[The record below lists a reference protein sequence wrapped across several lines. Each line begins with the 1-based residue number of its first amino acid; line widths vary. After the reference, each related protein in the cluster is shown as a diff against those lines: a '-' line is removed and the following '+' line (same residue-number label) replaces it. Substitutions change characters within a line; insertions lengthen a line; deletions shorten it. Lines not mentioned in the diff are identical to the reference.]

1 MYKSLFIS
9 LNLVGLMMVPLLYI
23 GNITITQSGPSS
35 VAPGDEIEVTINIS
49 KEGVQGP
56 ARLKLD
62 LSEAS
67 GIELEEVESAGASF
81 SFNET
86 SGLFIWY
93 SIQPD
98 ANVTLKYRIIAD
110 SDASGTKTITGQFSY
125 LDVDERKKMDI
136 EPFTFSVNGDAP
148 VATSEPEEE
157 VDVDE
162 GGEET
167 ETAIA
172 VNPEDET
179 TPITTTESTPTQE
192 DVSETIEEVVE
203 EEVVEEST
211 PVDEVEEEVVEV
223 STPDEEEQPT
233 EEVEEEDIVEVSE
246 EETSETEK
254 AEAVPTGDEEVTCS
268 RNIVK
273 SGNSYI
279 VSVTINKGINK
290 GFARLKEEVPSGF
303 RAEKLQ
309 TEGAVFKFADGAA
322 KFLWSQIPMGK
333 QSITVKYRLV
343 PEGNVSGTYN
353 IRGSFSAEFLV
364 ENDRPKKV
372 VIEPTSFD
380 VEEGLVAD
388 TPSSNN
394 SSNTSS
400 RGTGNSN
407 EGFGDTSYETS
418 SSNTGNGSRSSSNG
432 TTSMGTTNT
441 NGIKFRVQVIA
452 AHNTVSKRFIKKR
465 FGYSGPVNIE
475 NHEGWVKY
483 TTNGYDTYKKAR
495 DNRNKLNKYDFD
507 GPFVAAY
514 NNGDRITVQEALM
527 IANQSWIP

>member
-23 GNITITQSGPSS
+23 GNISITQSGPSS
-35 VAPGDEIEVTINIS
+35 VAPGDEIEVAINIS

-67 GIELEEVESAGASF
+67 GIELEEIESAGASF

-86 SGLFIWY
+86 SALFIWY

-136 EPFTFSVNGDAP
+136 EPFTFTVSGDAP
-148 VATSEPEEE
+148 VTSSQPEED

-179 TPITTTESTPTQE
+179 TPITATQSAQTQE
-192 DVSETIEEVVE
+192 EVSETNEETVE
-203 EEVVEEST
+203 EEVVEDST
-211 PVDEVEEEVVEV
+211 PVEEVVENVVEEEVDEV
-223 STPDEEEQPT
+223 
-233 EEVEEEDIVEVSE
+233 VEVSE
-246 EETSETEK
+246 EESPVTET
-254 AEAVPTGDEEVTCS
+254 AEAVSTGDDEVTCS
-268 RNIVK
+268 RSIVK

-303 RAEKLQ
+303 RAEKVQ

-353 IRGSFSAEFLV
+353 VRGSFSAEFLV
-364 ENDRPKKV
+364 ENDRPKKI
-372 VIEPTSFD
+372 VIEPTSFEA
-380 VEEGLVAD
+380 EEGFVAD

-394 SSNTSS
+394 STYSNGGS
-400 RGTGNSN
+400 RGGNSN
-407 EGFGDTSYETS
+407 EGFGDTSYSNNSGSS
-418 SSNTGNGSRSSSNG
+418 SSNSSGGGG
-432 TTSMGTTNT
+432 TTSMGTTST
-441 NGIKFRVQVIA
+441 NGIKFRVQIIA

-465 FGYSGPVNIE
+465 FGYGGPVNIE

-527 IANQSWIP
+527 ISNQSWIP